1 MQIDGSD
8 YLDGRNV
15 NRTSFTSF
23 ATSCFQYSIYRF
35 SIGCDASFSGVPSK
49 VTQHEAADISLCWQL
64 KWDSS
69 LPCHFFF
76 KYISFVM
83 KKVAP
88 VSSLH
93 IDCKF
98 IGHTISPHKTSVT
111 ILFLTSNPSHPPT
124 KEEKIE
130 GRPLNAK
137 VLTERKS
144 FPLFPDSF
152 TTLAYNECLCEL
164 QFQTP
169 NFPLGFLS
177 LPAAFAFKPG
187 RSHHH
192 FALWKSVPK

>member
-1 MQIDGSD
+1 MEGM
-8 YLDGRNV
+8 L
-15 NRTSFTSF
+15 
-23 ATSCFQYSIYRF
+23 
-35 SIGCDASFSGVPSK
+35 IGHHSHHLPLPVFNTVYTDLESGVMHLFQAS
-49 VTQHEAADISLCWQL
+49 HL
-64 KWDSS
+64 KWLSMKLQISHYVDSWNGTVHS
-69 LPCHFFF
+69 LAIFFF

-83 KKVAP
+83 KKVSP

-152 TTLAYNECLCEL
+152 TTLAYNGCLCEL

-187 RSHHH
+187 WSHHH

>member
-1 MQIDGSD
+1 MEGM
-8 YLDGRNV
+8 L
-15 NRTSFTSF
+15 
-23 ATSCFQYSIYRF
+23 
-35 SIGCDASFSGVPSK
+35 IGHHSHHLPLPVFNTVYTDLASGVMHLFQAS
-49 VTQHEAADISLCWQL
+49 HL
-64 KWDSS
+64 KWLSMKLQISHYVDSWNGTVHS
-69 LPCHFFF
+69 LAIFFLNIYHLWWR
-76 KYISFVM
+76 KLPQSHHYTLTANLLATQSHHM
-83 KKVAP
+83 KP
-88 VSSLH
+88 VW
-93 IDCKF
+93 
-98 IGHTISPHKTSVT
+98 
-111 ILFLTSNPSHPPT
+111 LFLTSNPSHPPT

-187 RSHHH
+187 WSHHH